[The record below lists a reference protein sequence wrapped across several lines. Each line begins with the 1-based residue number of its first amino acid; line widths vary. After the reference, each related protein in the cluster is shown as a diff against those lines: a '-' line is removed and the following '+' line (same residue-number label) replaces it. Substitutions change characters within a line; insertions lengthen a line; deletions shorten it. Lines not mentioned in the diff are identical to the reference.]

1 MTICAHILFPLKSN
15 HSVYIDKYD
24 CDRDHEAEKG
34 FHPRLYFHAFAGVG
48 FGDEIVPAPAE
59 LIAAE
64 QSENKRA
71 ERKNG
76 GRYYEVPEIKPGC
89 TGGKRLEFKY
99 TESER
104 RS

>member
-1 MTICAHILFPLKSN
+1 MNSEIRARKKKFAALVTVVMLVMCLSLIHIF
-15 HSVYIDKYD
+15 V
-24 CDRDHEAEKG
+24 
-34 FHPRLYFHAFAGVG
+34 
-48 FGDEIVPAPAE
+48 
-59 LIAAE
+59 AAE

-99 TESER
+99 TESEC
-104 RS
+104 SS